1 MPFFP
6 LLESGEIFFDCSN
19 TLVIPFPQYRALGGK
34 NPQESFLEE
43 GEKRQGWLG
52 TDFFLVWGAL
62 YLVWWLSSVRKFL
75 ELITASRCKSLK
87 KDELYVPHATFRELW
102 RTLLLMDRFFFL
114 SEQHSFLGP
123 IPAWDNKNKTNSSL
137 LYWFPVICY

>member
-43 GEKRQGWLG
+43 GEKGQGWLG
-52 TDFFLVWGAL
+52 TDFFFGLRCIVLSLVA
-62 YLVWWLSSVRKFL
+62 FL
-75 ELITASRCKSLK
+75 CQEVSG
-87 KDELYVPHATFRELW
+87 V
-102 RTLLLMDRFFFL
+102 
-114 SEQHSFLGP
+114 
-123 IPAWDNKNKTNSSL
+123 DNC
-137 LYWFPVICY
+137 FQV

>member
-52 TDFFLVWGAL
+52 TDFFFGLRCIVLSLVA
-62 YLVWWLSSVRKFL
+62 FL
-75 ELITASRCKSLK
+75 C
-87 KDELYVPHATFRELW
+87 
-102 RTLLLMDRFFFL
+102 
-114 SEQHSFLGP
+114 
-123 IPAWDNKNKTNSSL
+123 
-137 LYWFPVICY
+137 